1 MTKMHFVQTMHTQ
14 KKGKY
19 MVNTREL
26 ILEILLEVI
35 EKGSYSHLVIR
46 SVLDK
51 YQYLEKQ
58 ERAFLTRVAEGTIQT
73 MIELDY
79 IINQYS
85 KVKVNKMKPVIR
97 NILRMSVY
105 QMKYMDS
112 VPDAAACNEA
122 VKLARKKGFSSLSG
136 FVNGVLRN
144 ISRNPAIELPNKERN
159 PVSYYSVMYSMP
171 EWLVELWSRDYGVE
185 VMERILR
192 AFMQEAPIT
201 IRTNLAKITSEELAE
216 KLENEGVTVKKIEIK
231 DTPGLDYAFM
241 ISGFDYLNALPSFQ
255 EGLFYVQDISS
266 MMVAELAA
274 PKKGDYIIDVCAA
287 PGGKSTHLAEKLQ
300 GSGMVEARDLTEYK
314 IGLIEDNI
322 ARHQCANMKAIQ
334 MDAIVFDEASVGKAD
349 IVIADLPCSGLGVM
363 RKKTDIKYKMT
374 TEKMASLV
382 ELQRNMLHTVCN
394 YVKEGGILIYSTC
407 TIHRGENEENVS
419 WFIKEH
425 PEFELQIQQQ
435 IFPQEEFGDGFFV
448 AKLKKIG

>member
-1 MTKMHFVQTMHTQ
+1 
-14 KKGKY
+14 

-46 SVLDK
+46 NVLDK

-58 ERAFLTRVAEGTIQT
+58 ERAFITRISEGTIQT

-105 QMKYMDS
+105 QIRYMDS
-112 VPDAAACNEA
+112 VPDSAACNEA

-144 ISRNPAIELPNKERN
+144 ISRNPAVEFPNKERN
-159 PVSYYSVMYSMP
+159 PIQYYSIMYSMP
-171 EWLVELWSRDYGVE
+171 EWIVELWIKDYGVE
-185 VMERILR
+185 VMQETLE
-192 AFMQEAPIT
+192 AFAKETPIT
-201 IRTNLAKITSEELAE
+201 IRTNLAKITPEDLA
-216 KLENEGVTVKKIEIK
+216 KQLQSEGVVVKKIELP
-231 DTPGLDYAFM
+231 DFPSLDYAFM
-241 ISGFDYLNALPSFQ
+241 ISGFDYLNALQSFRD
-255 EGLFYVQDISS
+255 GLFYVQDISS
-266 MMVAELAA
+266 MMVAESAA
-274 PKKGDYIIDVCAA
+274 PKQGDYIIDVCAA
-287 PGGKSTHLAEKLQ
+287 PGGKSTHLAEKMQ

-314 IGLIEDNI
+314 IGLIEENI
-322 ARHQCANMKAIQ
+322 TRHQCANMKAVQ
-334 MDAIVFDEASVGKAD
+334 MDATVLDEASLEKAD

-374 TEKMASLV
+374 PEKMTSLV
-382 ELQRNMLHTVCN
+382 ELQRDMLHTVCN
-394 YVKEGGILIYSTC
+394 YVKESGILIYSTC
-407 TIHRGENEENVS
+407 TIHRSENEENVA
-419 WFIKEH
+419 WFLEKH
-425 PEFELQIQQQ
+425 PEFMLLSEQQ
-435 IFPQEEFGDGFFV
+435 IFPKEEFGDGFFL
-448 AKLKKIG
+448 AKMQKVK